1 MRIQKKT
8 IIYVLLIL
16 QCFSALATDISLPP
30 SVFPPLVTATPLA
43 PTEIPLPTS
52 TPSLVLDRAQYTLN
66 TIIDYDGHTINVDET
81 ILYPNLTGNQLNT
94 LVLAIVPNLWPNSF
108 NMESIA
114 IDGLPTTTYSITGQ
128 RLDVSLSSLL
138 PAGGVIKIN
147 IQYTLALPF
156 AEQENPNISRP
167 RIFGYT
173 ARQLNLTNWYPF
185 VVPFINGEWVLHDP
199 WYYGEHLVYDTSDY
213 EVNVKFVESE
223 FKPIVAA
230 SGLPEQLGDST
241 RYTIASAR
249 TFALSASPEFQVA
262 NTQVGDISVSSYYFP
277 FDEAGGQAALQ
288 VAAESALVFSQTF
301 GPYPHKTLSIV
312 MGDFNDGMEYSAF
325 FYLSKDFYNLYDGTF
340 ANYITFVAAHE
351 TAHQWWF
358 EAVAS
363 DQALQPWVDESLS
376 TYSERIYY
384 ETAHP
389 DLVNWWWTY
398 RINFYNPQGFVDIPV
413 YEGQGF
419 RTYTDAVYFQGA
431 IFLEKLREQ
440 IGNEAFFAFLQD
452 YLAQG
457 RGKIVT
463 AGDFFRIL
471 GEHTDV
477 DYSDLV
483 RQYFQ
488 NNY

>member
-1 MRIQKKT
+1 M
-8 IIYVLLIL
+8 
-16 QCFSALATDISLPP
+16 
-30 SVFPPLVTATPLA
+30 
-43 PTEIPLPTS
+43 
-52 TPSLVLDRAQYTLN
+52 
-66 TIIDYDGHTINVDET
+66 
-81 ILYPNLTGNQLNT
+81 
-94 LVLAIVPNLWPNSF
+94 
-108 NMESIA
+108 
-114 IDGLPTTTYSITGQ
+114 
-128 RLDVSLSSLL
+128 
-138 PAGGVIKIN
+138 
-147 IQYTLALPF
+147 
-156 AEQENPNISRP
+156 
-167 RIFGYT
+167 
-173 ARQLNLTNWYPF
+173 
-185 VVPFINGEWVLHDP
+185 VPFINGEWVLHDP